1 MKLVYTLF
9 ILVLSTLAAR
19 AESRVSDSVAC
30 APTSVMLAND
40 TVAKQKA
47 LGKEYKLTADW
58 KKHKRFKTAGYCV
71 LCVGRWRLRDTPWS
85 RSLLCRRKRRYGR
98 GKSGRGNFLLC
109 RRLIHSGWQH
119 TAACGRA

>member
-9 ILVLSTLAAR
+9 ILLLSTLAAR
-19 AESRVSDSVAC
+19 AESRVSDFVAC

-58 KKHKRFKTAGYCV
+58 KKHKRFKTARL

-109 RRLIHSGWQH
+109 CWLIHSGWQH
-119 TAACGRA
+119 TAACDRA